1 MKPDISNR
9 MKDILIDYYNDFER
23 PAQIYSG
30 LTALCLVIDII
41 STIVYISK
49 VGINDDKPDAQIV
62 HLG

>member
-9 MKDILIDYYNDFER
+9 MKDILLDYYNDFER

-30 LTALCLVIDII
+30 LTGLCLVIDII